1 MNESSGEEAE
11 ASSDPRAPDGP
22 IARKYPELYAEQMA
36 LLEAKHRFV
45 EYSDDLKAGI
55 TLGRRELLN
64 LYRVRWMT
72 AHFASRLGRAG
83 VYNTAELDAFTYDP
97 LVDADMQRVM
107 DGVRGMR
114 RKLQI
119 LAIRRAALAV
129 WENELEAKFRDAQA
143 REEARIVA
151 LNEIL
156 PVRAVCPDLDILL
169 PTMSTKRNHDEAI
182 GDGEDDNSG
191 DTNQSRRVR
200 TASPGISDE
209 AVAGGEDNDS
219 GDTNEDRRVHTALPG
234 LADITQRVNGSDWET
249 NEEHLDRMNDQLVQW
264 SMLRSDMLRDM
275 QLKSSE
281 LHVNQKVI
289 NNIEVEMEN
298 LQEIQDFTLQL
309 GPVITGTGLYSSEES
324 MEMENEVLDPL
335 AVEMDRLISVRN
347 RFIARR
353 DRIQGDLIDLEMYF
367 NWYGAESED
376 LRAKC
381 E

>member
-1 MNESSGEEAE
+1 
-11 ASSDPRAPDGP
+11 
-22 IARKYPELYAEQMA
+22 
-36 LLEAKHRFV
+36 
-45 EYSDDLKAGI
+45 
-55 TLGRRELLN
+55 
-64 LYRVRWMT
+64 
-72 AHFASRLGRAG
+72 
-83 VYNTAELDAFTYDP
+83 
-97 LVDADMQRVM
+97 
-107 DGVRGMR
+107 
-114 RKLQI
+114 
-119 LAIRRAALAV
+119 
-129 WENELEAKFRDAQA
+129 
-143 REEARIVA
+143 
-151 LNEIL
+151 
-156 PVRAVCPDLDILL
+156 
-169 PTMSTKRNHDEAI
+169 MSTKRNHDEAI

-191 DTNQSRRVR
+191 DTNQPLFNDPQDLAKPTQSRRVR

-275 QLKSSE
+275 QLKSSQ

-353 DRIQGDLIDLEMYF
+353 DRIQGDLIDLETYF
-367 NWYGAESED
+367 NWYGAESEN

>member
-1 MNESSGEEAE
+1 
-11 ASSDPRAPDGP
+11 
-22 IARKYPELYAEQMA
+22 
-36 LLEAKHRFV
+36 
-45 EYSDDLKAGI
+45 
-55 TLGRRELLN
+55 
-64 LYRVRWMT
+64 
-72 AHFASRLGRAG
+72 
-83 VYNTAELDAFTYDP
+83 
-97 LVDADMQRVM
+97 
-107 DGVRGMR
+107 
-114 RKLQI
+114 
-119 LAIRRAALAV
+119 
-129 WENELEAKFRDAQA
+129 
-143 REEARIVA
+143 
-151 LNEIL
+151 
-156 PVRAVCPDLDILL
+156 
-169 PTMSTKRNHDEAI
+169 MSTKRNHDEAI

-249 NEEHLDRMNDQLVQW
+249 NEHLDRMNDQLVQW
-264 SMLRSDMLRDM
+264 SMLRSDMLRGM

-281 LHVNQKVI
+281 LHVNQEVI

-367 NWYGAESED
+367 NWYGAESEN